1 MYGSSGVCG
10 QFIILENIPKH
21 ICRMVW
27 ILMHL
32 LSQYNSSLFCC
43 YCFLWN
49 SVNSLQY
56 QNNKNMCT
64 YLQAIKILQLC
75 LPSFLCKEWV
85 KSFQSNAFKKEEG
98 QGNSVA
104 GIRCC
109 SLPGTCCRT
118 ETSCITLATPFFP
131 IEAAADFLAPH
142 AQRARGPWVQ
152 FCNLIIPGNLPY
164 GWLG

>member
-1 MYGSSGVCG
+1 MQCIAVQEFVVNLLYLKIFPGIFG
-10 QFIILENIPKH
+10 
-21 ICRMVW
+21 RMVW

-32 LSQYNSSLFCC
+32 LSRYNSSLFCC

-98 QGNSVA
+98 QGNSLA
-104 GIRCC
+104 GIRRC
-109 SLPGTCCRT
+109 SLPGTRCRT
-118 ETSCITLATPFFP
+118 ETSCIMLAALFSP
-131 IEAAADFLAPH
+131 IEAAAEFLAPP
-142 AQRARGPWVQ
+142 A
-152 FCNLIIPGNLPY
+152 
-164 GWLG
+164 

>member
-1 MYGSSGVCG
+1 MQCIAVQEFVVNSLYLKIFPSIFGRV
-10 QFIILENIPKH
+10 
-21 ICRMVW
+21 VW

-49 SVNSLQY
+49 SVNILQY

-85 KSFQSNAFKKEEG
+85 KSFQSCVFKKEEG
-98 QGNSVA
+98 QRNSLA
-104 GIRCC
+104 GIKRY
-109 SLPGTCCRT
+109 SLPGTCCRR
-118 ETSCITLATPFFP
+118 ETSCIMLATLFIPA
-131 IEAAADFLAPH
+131 EEVAELLAP
-142 AQRARGPWVQ
+142 AA
-152 FCNLIIPGNLPY
+152 
-164 GWLG
+164 

>member
-1 MYGSSGVCG
+1 MQCIAVQEFVVNLLY
-10 QFIILENIPKH
+10 LNIFPG
-21 ICRMVW
+21 IFSRMVW
-27 ILMHL
+27 MLMHL

-98 QGNSVA
+98 QGNSLA

-109 SLPGTCCRT
+109 SFSSTCCRT
-118 ETSCITLATPFFP
+118 EKPCTVLAALSIPT
-131 IEAAADFLAPH
+131 EAAAGFPAPP
-142 AQRARGPWVQ
+142 A
-152 FCNLIIPGNLPY
+152 
-164 GWLG
+164 